1 MIELRA
7 DGSKRGAPKLA
18 RIYKMCNNGV
28 LSYQSFAVEL
38 ESDWPSYIESYKEFR
53 CFVTDLFPVDELQ
66 TRLAALKAKG
76 FSADEQDLEK
86 VAHLK
91 GLFLAAR
98 DAAEKAAHAYFAAC
112 PVGPERIW
120 ASEVFENIRNA
131 TRI

>member
-7 DGSKRGAPKLA
+7 DGSKKGAPKVG
-18 RIYKMCNNGV
+18 RIYVMCNDGV
-28 LSYQSFAVEL
+28 LNFQSFTCER
-38 ESDWPSYIESYKEFR
+38 ESDWPAYIEGYKQFR
-53 CFVTDLFPVDELQ
+53 RFVTEFIPVGDIPAAVADL
-66 TRLAALKAKG
+66 KIKG
-76 FSADEQDLEK
+76 FTAEEQDLEK